1 MSFFSFFP
9 PDQEKNEKRKDL
21 RKMLRVVLALALA
34 ASSSA
39 FVAPTA
45 TGSFTIPRT
54 AHSNWLVLRQA
65 QALPAR
71 DKGDVPAF
79 ARCLTV
85 RMTDPTLTYFDAR
98 GVVEPTRLLL
108 AAAGVSYE
116 DKRYKV
122 DMTTKPPSAP
132 EFNADKE
139 SGALAANM
147 GRAPILEVD
156 GAQIGQSHAIAR
168 FLARKYSMMGSTDIE
183 AAQIDT
189 IYEHVRD
196 IKEAWV
202 KVRLNP
208 ALDEAGKKDAIDK
221 YLTTDLP
228 EWCKKLETSIQTFQ
242 STSGYAVGPAMSL
255 ADVVIYAW
263 LSCYYPAERK
273 DEVEAAY
280 AGCAHISKIMSTV
293 GSHPG
298 ISEWESRR
306 PVTAM

>member
-1 MSFFSFFP
+1 MKFP
-9 PDQEKNEKRKDL
+9 
-21 RKMLRVVLALALA
+21 
-34 ASSSA
+34 
-39 FVAPTA
+39 
-45 TGSFTIPRT
+45 
-54 AHSNWLVLRQA
+54 
-65 QALPAR
+65 
-71 DKGDVPAF
+71 
-79 ARCLTV
+79 
-85 RMTDPTLTYFDAR
+85 
-98 GVVEPTRLLL
+98 
-108 AAAGVSYE
+108 
-116 DKRYKV
+116 V

-183 AAQIDT
+183 SAQIDT

-228 EWCKKLETSIQTFQ
+228 EWCKKLEASIQTFQ
-242 STSGYAVGPAMSL
+242 STSGCAVGSAMSL

-273 DEVEAAY
+273 EEVEAAY
-280 AGCAHISKIMSTV
+280 AGCAHISQIMSTV

-298 ISEWESRR
+298 ISGWESRR